1 MGSATLPPRPVAAAA
16 IATAA
21 ATAFFAAPNLVGCG
35 RVGAALAAIVAAAL
49 TAATWPRFAT
59 DTLGLHGTIFPVPA
73 GPGDWPILGRAAQ
86 FKAAVTSRQ
95 LCLLYADWRAA
106 AGARNFAVWTA
117 GARRIWVT
125 HPEDVRYVMA
135 RVNPPRDVK
144 LLAPM
149 GLVISPNMLLLTAG
163 ESHTRTRRLLQGPLN
178 RDVVLA
184 MAVRVVLADVG
195 GPTGRFG
202 AALAAAAG
210 GGAAAA
216 GDDVGSTDGPIGG
229 SPLRFDDLCEQLTLS
244 VIHQVLV
251 SAPVPD
257 QVFVDKIHSA
267 LPLTMAAMGVPAPKL
282 LARRAVARLRA
293 VGDYFVVSYTN
304 HEAAR
309 RAAYADGSWD
319 PNPPKDVLDVLLADI
334 DEPKGA
340 YRGDRIRLAADFM
353 LFLSAGY
360 DTTVCVER
368 WSRCGGVACMTEE
381 GASAALTN
389 PAQLLLLYLS
399 LVGPVPGSLFCRRGS
414 SAVGVRCQA
423 HSIEWGILTLCRH
436 PETQD
441 RLLAEARNVLGCPP
455 TTAAADLPITPTT
468 LTRMPIL
475 HAVWKEVIRLYPPTA
490 GGPSRRPV
498 ANLTLPSDGSVIP
511 AGTAIKLSQ
520 YVVLHDE
527 EAYPDPYA
535 FCPDRWLPTDAAG
548 RAAAKAAEVAW
559 APFGTGP
566 VSCPGRRLSELEWK
580 TTVVCTLWGYRLG
593 LAWGEPV
600 RGLDLVTLRPT
611 PFGVRVTR
619 RSATP

>member
-16 IATAA
+16 IAAAA
-21 ATAFFAAPNLVGCG
+21 ATACFAAPILLGCG
-35 RVGAALAAIVAAAL
+35 RVGAALAAILAASL
-49 TAATWPRFAT
+49 TAVTWPRFAT

-86 FKAAVTSRQ
+86 FKSAVTSRS
-95 LCLLYADWRAA
+95 LCLVYAGWRVA

-117 GARRIWVT
+117 GTRRIWVT

-178 RDVVLA
+178 TDAVLA

-195 GPTGRFG
+195 GATGRFG

-210 GGAAAA
+210 REAAAA
-216 GDDVGSTDGPIGG
+216 DDEVGSTDGPGGG
-229 SPLRFDDLCEQLTLS
+229 SPLRFEDLCEQLTLS

-293 VGDYFVVSYTN
+293 VGEYFIASYTN
-304 HEAAR
+304 HEVAR
-309 RAAYADGSWD
+309 RAAYADGSWN

-360 DTTVCVER
+360 DTTVCVEG
-368 WSRCGGVACMTEE
+368 WSRSGRAACMTKKS
-381 GASAALTN
+381 ASAALTN
-389 PAQLLLLYLS
+389 ANQALLLYLS
-399 LVGPVPGSLFCRRGS
+399 LVGHVPVSFVFVVARPLLMYVFR
-414 SAVGVRCQA
+414 
-423 HSIEWGILTLCRH
+423 LTLSSGASSPSAATPKLRTASSPKRATC
-436 PETQD
+436 
-441 RLLAEARNVLGCPP
+441 LGAPPRPQRRICPS
-455 TTAAADLPITPTT
+455 
-468 LTRMPIL
+468 
-475 HAVWKEVIRLYPPTA
+475 PPP
-490 GGPSRRPV
+490 PSP
-498 ANLTLPSDGSVIP
+498 ACPS
-511 AGTAIKLSQ
+511 
-520 YVVLHDE
+520 
-527 EAYPDPYA
+527 
-535 FCPDRWLPTDAAG
+535 C
-548 RAAAKAAEVAW
+548 
-559 APFGTGP
+559 
-566 VSCPGRRLSELEWK
+566 
-580 TTVVCTLWGYRLG
+580 
-593 LAWGEPV
+593 
-600 RGLDLVTLRPT
+600 T
-611 PFGVRVTR
+611 PFGKR
-619 RSATP
+619 